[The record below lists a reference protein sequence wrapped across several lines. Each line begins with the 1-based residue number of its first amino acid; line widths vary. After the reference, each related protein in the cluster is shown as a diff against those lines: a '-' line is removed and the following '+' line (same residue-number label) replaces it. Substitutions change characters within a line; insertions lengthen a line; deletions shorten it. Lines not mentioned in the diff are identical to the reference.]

1 MYVIATLE
9 PTHPTVMRAIEMILD
24 GASPLPA
31 SSGRCEMWWP
41 GGKSHV
47 LDDSAD
53 TMSVLVLVGSADQ
66 NAISEQ
72 ADWQAYRAALARAVE
87 LQGYEQVHAVACPI
101 HGSQTIRFAEGV
113 FTADLLRLREDAHVW
128 LYAVP
133 GAASHQ
139 AAGWNQAVPPPF

>member
-9 PTHPTVMRAIEMILD
+9 PTHPTVLRAIEMVLD

-41 GGKSHV
+41 GGKTHV
-47 LDDSAD
+47 LDDSAE
-53 TMSVLVLVGSADQ
+53 TMSALVLVGSADQ
-66 NAISEQ
+66 NALSEC
-72 ADWQAYRAALARAVE
+72 ADWQAYRSALAREVE
-87 LQGYEQVHAVACPI
+87 LDRYQQVHAIACPI
-101 HGSQTIRFAEGV
+101 HGRQTIRFAEGA
-113 FTADLLRLREDAHVW
+113 FAADLLRRREDARVW